1 MIEQTQATGSPIGV
15 VGLGNIGRG
24 VAAALHRTGLKYL
37 AYDVNPAA
45 ASAIEPT
52 PRLAATPREVAS
64 ECALVG
70 ICVFDEDQVR
80 DVLFGADGLLAAG
93 RDGLAVVVIS
103 TINPDAVP
111 DIAEKAAQQGARVI
125 DAGVTP
131 GFALPSGQAVSFV
144 GGAAEDVERARP
156 LLSAYSSNVLH
167 VGPLGT
173 GMAAK
178 VARNVA
184 TYCIWRAM
192 YEAARIAET
201 AGVHLDQLLEGIG
214 VGDSRSASRPGGAPG
229 IVLDRRGT
237 SDQAAPGDPKIEWL
251 RFLNST
257 MKKDLTAA
265 DQFAHRLG
273 LDLPVL
279 AYTRQHTAET
289 IGLPESLQTDRY

>member
-1 MIEQTQATGSPIGV
+1 MRSALV
-15 VGLGNIGRG
+15 VTHTARAQIAEMAVTASQHVEGLG
-24 VAAALHRTGLKYL
+24 A
-37 AYDVNPAA
+37 
-45 ASAIEPT
+45 
-52 PRLAATPREVAS
+52 
-64 ECALVG
+64 
-70 ICVFDEDQVR
+70 
-80 DVLFGADGLLAAG
+80 VLS
-93 RDGLAVVVIS
+93 VVV
-103 TINPDAVP
+103 
-111 DIAEKAAQQGARVI
+111 

-265 DQFAHRLG
+265 DQFAHDIEAIYAKD
-273 LDLPVL
+273 LD
-279 AYTRQHTAET
+279 
-289 IGLPESLQTDRY
+289 GRYVFCNRAASELVGVPARDVSPFQLVTTY